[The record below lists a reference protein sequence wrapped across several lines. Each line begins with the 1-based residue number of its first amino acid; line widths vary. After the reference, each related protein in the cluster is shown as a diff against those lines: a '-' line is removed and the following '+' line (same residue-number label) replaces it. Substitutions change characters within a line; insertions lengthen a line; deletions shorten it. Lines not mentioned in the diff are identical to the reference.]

1 MNRMMSIL
9 LATGA
14 LTVAGLPAFAEAT
27 ANATVDLNIRAG
39 AGPAYDVVGVIPAG
53 EEVVVTGCLEPATW
67 CEVTSDGITG
77 WASGGY
83 LTAIVET
90 TPVVIY
96 ENADA
101 AGITTVTYDPTLPD
115 GTVTLNGAVI
125 AADPT
130 GETTSLEIEDN
141 AITYL
146 NDNPVEPIYLEGEVV
161 VGAGLPETVVLTP
174 IPESPMAYANVNGQ
188 IVMVQPET
196 RRVTY
201 IVR

>member
-1 MNRMMSIL
+1 MNRMLSTFV
-9 LATGA
+9 AAGA
-14 LTVAGLPAFAEAT
+14 LTALGVPAFAQAT

-39 AGPAYDVVGVIPAG
+39 AGPAYEVVGVIPAG
-53 EEVVVTGCLEPATW
+53 EEVEVAGCLDPATW
-67 CEVTSDGITG
+67 CEVTLGDTTG

-115 GTVTLNGAVI
+115 GTVTLNGEVI

-130 GETTSLEIEDN
+130 GETTSLEIADG

-146 NDNPVEPIYLEGEVV
+146 NDNPVEPIYLNGEVV

-174 IPESPMAYANVNGQ
+174 IPENPMAYANVNGQ
-188 IVMVQPET
+188 IVMVEPET
-196 RRVTY
+196 RRVAY
-201 IVR
+201 ILR